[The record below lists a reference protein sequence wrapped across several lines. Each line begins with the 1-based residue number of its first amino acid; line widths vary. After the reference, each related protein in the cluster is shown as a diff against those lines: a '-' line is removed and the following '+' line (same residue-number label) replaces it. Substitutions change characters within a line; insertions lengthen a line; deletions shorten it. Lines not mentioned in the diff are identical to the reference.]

1 MDISLY
7 NTLSRKKEH
16 FEPVQTGKIGMYN
29 CGPTVYDR
37 AHIGNLRAYIFAD
50 TLRRMFE
57 YNDYSVN
64 QIMNITDV
72 GHLSGENAGAAD
84 EGEDKMS
91 KALRREG
98 MPLTLD
104 AMYKVATIYFEKFVE
119 DLKCLNIELPT
130 KFPRAADHIKEDID
144 LIEILLQKGFTY
156 KTSDGIYFDTSKFV
170 GYGKLGNIDIASL
183 KAGAR
188 VAENTEKRNP
198 TDFALWKFSAVS
210 APSKPANSLSQILGW
225 ESPWGTGF
233 PGWHIEC
240 SAMSTKYLG
249 QPFDIH
255 TGAIDLIPTHH
266 NNEIAQSEAANGK
279 PLANYWM
286 HNGFINVDGKKM
298 SKSAGGFITLETLK
312 KEAVSPI
319 AYRYWLLTSHYRS
332 PANFTYEAVRG
343 AEKALTK
350 LVTILRNY
358 PSNGKI
364 VAEYKDKFTTFIND
378 DLDTPR
384 AVALIWDLSKDSAPD
399 ILPADKLA
407 TILDFDNVLG
417 LGLNLTLSSKKS
429 AADLSEAIPHEVTAI
444 AEAREK
450 SRQDKDWN
458 KADSLR
464 GQIEVAGFDVLDNK
478 AGGYELRK
486 K

>member
-7 NTLSRKKEH
+7 NTLSREKEH
-16 FEPVQTGKIGMYN
+16 FKPIHSGKIGMYN

-57 YNDYSVN
+57 YNGYAVN
-64 QIMNITDV
+64 QIMNVTDV
-72 GHLSGENAGAAD
+72 GHLSGENAGSAD

-91 KALRREG
+91 RALRREG

-104 AMYKVATIYFEKFVE
+104 AMYKVATIYFERFVE
-119 DLKCLNIELPT
+119 DLKTLNIELPT

-144 LIEILLQKGFTY
+144 LIEMLIEKGFTY
-156 KTSDGIYFDTSKFV
+156 KTSDGIYFDTSKFS

-198 TDFALWKFSAVS
+198 TDFALWKFGT
-210 APSKPANSLSQILGW
+210 PAILGW

-266 NNEIAQSEAANGK
+266 NNEIAQSESAYDI
-279 PLANYWM
+279 PLANFWV
-286 HNGFINVDGKKM
+286 HNGFVNVNGAKM
-298 SKSAGGFITLETLK
+298 SKSAGGFITLGTLK
-312 KEAVSPI
+312 KEGVSPI

-343 AEKALTK
+343 AERALVKMISTMK
-350 LVTILRNY
+350 ILKGLAEHH
-358 PSNGKI
+358 SESSSGKI
-364 VAEYKDKFTTFIND
+364 LSDYKEKFRAFVND

-384 AVALIWDLSKDSAPD
+384 AVALIWDLLKDSTSD
-399 ILPADKLA
+399 ISPADKLT

-417 LGLNLTLSSKKS
+417 LGLANKMKLLNQSTDEVSTK
-429 AADLSEAIPHEVTAI
+429 IPDEIIAL

-450 SRQDKDWN
+450 ARQAKDWK
-458 KADSLR
+458 KADALR
-464 GQIEVAGFDVLDNK
+464 GDIEKAGFDILDNK
-478 AGGYELRK
+478 AGGYELRRK
-486 K
+486 

>member
-1 MDISLY
+1 M
-7 NTLSRKKEH
+7 
-16 FEPVQTGKIGMYN
+16 V
-29 CGPTVYDR
+29 
-37 AHIGNLRAYIFAD
+37 
-50 TLRRMFE
+50 
-57 YNDYSVN
+57 
-64 QIMNITDV
+64 
-72 GHLSGENAGAAD
+72 EN
-84 EGEDKMS
+84 
-91 KALRREG
+91 
-98 MPLTLD
+98 
-104 AMYKVATIYFEKFVE
+104 
-119 DLKCLNIELPT
+119 
-130 KFPRAADHIKEDID
+130 
-144 LIEILLQKGFTY
+144 
-156 KTSDGIYFDTSKFV
+156 
-170 GYGKLGNIDIASL
+170 SL
-183 KAGAR
+183 K
-188 VAENTEKRNP
+188 
-198 TDFALWKFSAVS
+198 
-210 APSKPANSLSQILGW
+210 
-225 ESPWGTGF
+225 
-233 PGWHIEC
+233 
-240 SAMSTKYLG
+240 
-249 QPFDIH
+249 
-255 TGAIDLIPTHH
+255 
-266 NNEIAQSEAANGK
+266 IAQSEAANGK

>member
-1 MDISLY
+1 MDIKLF
-7 NTLSRKKEH
+7 NTLSKKKEE
-16 FEPVQTGKIGMYN
+16 FKPLKKSKVGMYN

-72 GHLSGENAGAAD
+72 GHLSGENSGNAD
-84 EGEDKMS
+84 LGEDKMT
-91 KALRREG
+91 KALKREG
-98 MPLTLD
+98 MPMTLE
-104 AMYKVATIYFEKFVE
+104 AMYKIATIYFDKFVE
-119 DLKCLNIELPT
+119 DIRELNIELPT
-130 KFPRAADHIKEDID
+130 KFPRASEHIKEDID
-144 LIEILLQKGFTY
+144 LIAVLTKKGFTY
-156 KTSDGIYFDTSKFV
+156 KTSDGIYFDTSKFAD
-170 GYGKLGNIDIASL
+170 YGKLGNIDIASL

-188 VAENTEKRNP
+188 VAENTEKHNP
-198 TDFALWKFSAVS
+198 TDFALWKFSAATS
-210 APSKPANSLSQILGW
+210 PSKSDSDATDPILGW
-225 ESPWGTGF
+225 ESPWGKGF

-255 TGAIDLIPTHH
+255 TGGIDHVPVHH

-312 KEAVSPI
+312 KEGVSPI

-343 AEKALTK
+343 AEKALAK
-350 LVTILRNY
+350 LVATLRNY
-358 PSNGKI
+358 PAKGKMKGKI
-364 VAEYKDKFTTFIND
+364 IADYKDKFTAFIND

-384 AVALIWDLSKDSAPD
+384 AVALIWDLLKDNANNASGVN
-399 ILPADKLA
+399 ISPADKLA
-407 TILDFDNVLG
+407 TILDFDKVLG
-417 LGLNLTLSSKKS
+417 LGL
-429 AADLSEAIPHEVTAI
+429 DLIGNISETIPKEIVAI
-444 AEAREK
+444 AEAREE
-450 SRQDKDWN
+450 KDWK
-458 KADSLR
+458 KADALR
-464 GQIEVAGFDVLDNK
+464 GQIEASGFDILDNK
-478 AGGYELRK
+478 NGGYKLRRK
-486 K
+486 